1 MQNISIKKVLMAIPA
16 ILIVAFVILYFTIAS
31 SIDSIQDK
39 SQKASLAN
47 KVIKLMLEARVAEKN
62 YIRRKDEK
70 YAKEVL
76 KLIDRNIKIAKH
88 LQSSFAQKENKK
100 LVGSAIQR
108 LLEYKKLFYKYA
120 QVRDEAIK
128 KEQTLVALANRV
140 EEIARKI
147 EIIQNNQRDRV
158 IRSHNATA
166 QEIIDEVVEAA
177 LSNKII
183 MSLMRIRIA
192 EKNYLRRKN
201 DEYVKEILSEIGKI
215 NQLAVQLRTSLD
227 SAKNKKMVD
236 SLTSAL
242 KKYKKTLMELIELR
256 NSMNTISSQMK
267 NAARKTIETLVR
279 LREDQKKEKEA
290 LIQALKIKLTIIFIV
305 VGFVISALLVF
316 VALMIGKNLDNIRNA
331 AQNLASGEGDLTK
344 RIDIDGKNEIAQVAF
359 YINKFIEKVQNAI
372 GEAKNVSNE
381 ASSISSELSAT
392 SLEIG
397 KRVEDE
403 SSLVKV
409 IDANAKNTE
418 KDAAF
423 VESKVREMTEIS
435 ENSYQA
441 LNKAVEHINTLVEK
455 IKFTSV
461 EEEKLSNQMKK
472 LQESAFAIKDIL
484 KLIGDIA
491 DQTNLLSLN
500 ASIEASRAGEHGKG
514 FAVVAEEVRK
524 LAEKTQKNLEEINK
538 TINSITAAIETTSKH
553 MQSNANEVLQ
563 TVEIANVVETNIGNV
578 IHLMEDSKE
587 KAKESSISV
596 DNLKE
601 KVAEIAQKI
610 NQLNEVSMSNARSV
624 EEIASAAEHLN
635 NIIEKLDSH
644 LFKFKS

>member
-16 ILIVAFVILYFTIAS
+16 ILIIAFVFLYFTIAS

-47 KVIKLMLEARVAEKN
+47 KIIKLMLEARVAEKN

-70 YAKEVL
+70 YAKEVMR
-76 KLIDRNIKIAKH
+76 LIEQNIKIAKK
-88 LQSSFAQKENKK
+88 LKAIFTQKENQK
-100 LVGSAIQR
+100 LVERAIQR
-108 LLEYKKLFYKYA
+108 LLEYKKLFYRYA
-120 QVRDEAIK
+120 RIRNEAIK
-128 KEQTLVALANRV
+128 KEHKLVELANRV

-147 EIIQNNQRDRV
+147 EIIQNGQRDSV
-158 IRSHNATA
+158 IRSHKASA
-166 QEIIDEVVEAA
+166 QEIIDEVEEAA

-183 MSLMRIRIA
+183 IGLMRIRIA

-201 DEYVKEILSEIGKI
+201 DKYIKEISTEIAKI
-215 NQLAVQLRTSLD
+215 KQLANQLRTSLD
-227 SAKNKKMVD
+227 SIINKKMVN
-236 SLTSAL
+236 SMMLAL
-242 KKYKKTLMELIELR
+242 QKYENTLEELIKIR
-256 NSMNTISSQMK
+256 NSMNTISYKMK
-267 NAARKTIETLVR
+267 NAARKTIDSLVK

-290 LIQALKIKLTIIFIV
+290 LIQALKIKLTIIFII
-305 VGFVISALLVF
+305 VGLIISALLIF

-344 RIDIDGKNEIAQVAF
+344 RIDIEGKNEISQVAF
-359 YINKFIEKVQNAI
+359 YINKFIEKVQSAI

-381 ASSISSELSAT
+381 ASSISNELSAT

-409 IDANAKNTE
+409 IDTNAKNTA
-418 KDAAF
+418 KDATF

-435 ENSYQA
+435 ESSYQA
-441 LNKAVEHINTLVEK
+441 LNDAVEHINTLVEK
-455 IKFTSV
+455 IKYTSI
-461 EEEKLSNQMKK
+461 EEGKLSNQMKK

-538 TINSITAAIETTSKH
+538 TINSITTAIEMTSKH
-553 MQSNANEVLQ
+553 MQSNANEVMQ

>member
-16 ILIVAFVILYFTIAS
+16 ILIVVFVILYFTIAS

-47 KVIKLMLEARVAEKN
+47 KIIKLMLEARVAEKN

-76 KLIDRNIKIAKH
+76 KLIDHNIKIAKH
-88 LQSSFAQKENKK
+88 LQSSFTQKENQK
-100 LVGSAIQR
+100 LVERAIQR
-108 LLEYKKLFYKYA
+108 LLEYKKLFYRYA
-120 QVRDEAIK
+120 QIRDEAIK
-128 KEQTLVALANRV
+128 KEQKLVDLANRV
-140 EEIARKI
+140 EESARKI
-147 EIIQNNQRDRV
+147 EIIQNGQRDRV
-158 IRSHNATA
+158 IRSHKASA
-166 QEIIDEVVEAA
+166 QEIIDEVEEAA

-201 DEYVKEILSEIGKI
+201 DEYVKTILSKIEKI
-215 NQLAVQLRTSLD
+215 NQLAIQLRTSLD

-242 KKYKKTLMELIELR
+242 KNYKKTLMELIELR
-256 NSMNTISSQMK
+256 NSMNSISSQMK
-267 NAARKTIETLVR
+267 NAARKTIDTLVR

-290 LIQALKIKLTIIFIV
+290 MIQALKIKLTIIFV
-305 VGFVISALLVF
+305 AVGLIISALLIF
-316 VALMIGKNLDNIRNA
+316 VALMIGKNLDNIKRA
-331 AQNLASGEGDLTK
+331 AQNLAGGEGDLTK
-344 RIDIDGKNEIAQVAF
+344 RIDIEGKNEIAQVAF
-359 YINKFIEKVQNAI
+359 YINKFIEKVKSAI
-372 GEAKNVSNE
+372 NEAKNVSNE
-381 ASSISSELSAT
+381 ASSISNELSAT

-403 SSLVKV
+403 SSLVKI
-409 IDANAKNTE
+409 IDSNAKNTA

-441 LNKAVEHINTLVEK
+441 LNDAVEHINTLVEK
-455 IKFTSV
+455 IKYTSIK
-461 EEEKLSNQMKK
+461 EGKLSNQMKK

-491 DQTNLLSLN
+491 EQTNLLSLN

-514 FAVVAEEVRK
+514 FTVVAEEVRK
-524 LAEKTQKNLEEINK
+524 LAEKTQKNLDEINK
-538 TINSITAAIETTSKH
+538 TIINITSAIEKTSKH
-553 MQSNANEVLQ
+553 MQNNANEVMQ
-563 TVEIANVVETNIGNV
+563 TVKIANIVETNIGNV
-578 IHLMEDSKE
+578 IRLMEDSTE